1 MVEISF
7 KSGGEAKVKK
17 KVKSQRLALNWNL
30 MIYKHM
36 LN

>member
-17 KVKSQRLALNWNL
+17 KSQKPKTCTQLEPHD
-30 MIYKHM
+30 I
-36 LN
+36 